1 MLRSSLRFASVLF
14 PALTLF
20 AVASL
25 NAQQFP
31 ETRSLTAQNRWSL
44 LAKPAADNSLKL
56 DAAGNPVIA
65 FWDNGRSLKLA
76 HCANPTCSSGTITHT
91 LDSDEVLAE
100 VSLALN
106 AAGNPVISYF
116 SGNLDARHG
125 HLKVAACADPNC
137 SAGTVIA
144 TVDGG
149 DGDSLTG
156 LASSL
161 VLDAAGNPIVS
172 YTGIR
177 GLKVV
182 HCGDTTCT
190 SNNVIK
196 TIEATAGEG
205 YGTGS
210 LALDAA
216 GNPVISYVAA
226 GTIYHV
232 RVAHCGDPNCAAMT
246 ISTLKQVGA
255 ANTHG
260 TSLALDADGNPVVAY
275 FGAGLEVAHCADPNC
290 SAHTVLTSVDHRASN
305 GNRSSMVLDSD
316 GNPVI
321 SYAILVREGQQ
332 VEDHLAVIRCGDP
345 NCASGNVSASPDRSA
360 IAGGFSSLRLDSR
373 DRPVISYQHIVDLL
387 RPAVYLMHCGSRT
400 CN

>member
-1 MLRSSLRFASVLF
+1 MVRSSLRFGFVLF
-14 PALTLF
+14 VATL
-20 AVASL
+20 AVAALLPGTYFFGAS
-25 NAQQFP
+25 AS
-31 ETRSLTAQNRWSL
+31 TVANRWSL
-44 LAKPAADNSLKL
+44 IAKPAADNSLRL

-65 FWDNGRSLKLA
+65 FWDNGRSLRLA

-116 SGNLDARHG
+116 SGSLDGRHG
-125 HLKVAACADPNC
+125 NLKVATCADPDC
-137 SAGTVIA
+137 AAGTVLA

-149 DGDSLTG
+149 NGDNLAG

-182 HCGDTTCT
+182 HCGDPTCT
-190 SNNVIK
+190 SNNLIQTVD
-196 TIEATAGEG
+196 ALAGEG

-226 GTIYHV
+226 GTTYHV
-232 RVAHCGDPNCAAMT
+232 RLAHCGDPNCNTFSIA
-246 ISTLKQVGA
+246 TLKQVGA
-255 ANTHG
+255 ANTNG
-260 TSLALDADGNPVVAY
+260 TALALDAAGNPLVAY
-275 FGAGLEVAHCADPNC
+275 FGSGLELAHCADPNC
-290 SAHTVLTSVDHRASN
+290 SANTVLKGIDHRASN
-305 GNRSSMVLDSD
+305 GNRSSLALDGD
-316 GNPVI
+316 GHPVI
-321 SYAILVREGQQ
+321 SYAILVREGQKF
-332 VEDHLAVIRCGDP
+332 EDHLAVIHCDDA
-345 NCASGNVSASPDRSA
+345 NCASGNLSATPDRGPIS
-360 IAGGFSSLRLDSR
+360 GGLSSMRLDSR
-373 DRPVISYQHIVDLL
+373 GRPVISYQHTVDIL
-387 RPAVYLMHCGSRT
+387 RPAVYVMHCGSTT